1 MHQKTNFVKSILLI
15 ALLQFLNLFLLEST
29 LNLIL
34 TIPQIVFVLILIF
47 KGDLNSAILWH
58 IVFILTAVDV
68 NTKDEELE
76 MLSYPAVKLIGP
88 LTISYILLGLI
99 WLKSLRYK
107 VRVSECSLFYKLR
120 QLFLILLL
128 SGSVLGACGI
138 IFLDYNYRDFISPC
152 RYMLVAVLTI
162 DIFARLY
169 NKSLMQRCCN
179 TAICLLIVSPIVSL
193 LSFGLFN
200 ISYTYSVFVS
210 FITNSIFILTPSM
223 LLFLMFK
230 FDKNLKTLMIFSL
243 LCLFILT
250 TTAAR
255 GSQYITIATSF
266 LLMVYMVYFT
276 KEKENLSGLAI
287 FRVIV
292 PLLGFAAFTYG
303 GILLLNVGNSL
314 AANKLNQFVSLFTVF
329 SGGKGFSI
337 DQVSTSPYVRIAEVL
352 NIVDNGLHNPLG
364 LIFGQGYGSYYTD
377 SLHLFYIVDL
387 SNGGFGDEAI
397 ASGKFATAHSMYPNA
412 LLFHGIIGF
421 YFIVK
426 LGIQYL
432 KRIYFTP
439 LIFAAFV
446 LLLYS
451 LYYNVS
457 LMIACIMF
465 LFASECKIKYNKII

>member
-1 MHQKTNFVKSILLI
+1 MHPKTNIYNTIILI
-15 ALLQFLNLFLLEST
+15 AILQLLNLFFLESFF
-29 LNLIL
+29 NLFL
-34 TIPQIVFVLILIF
+34 TIPQIVFILFLIF
-47 KGDLNSAILWH
+47 KGNLNSAIVWH
-58 IVFILTAVDV
+58 IVFVLTAVDV

-88 LTISYILLGLI
+88 FTISYLLLGLI
-99 WLKSLRYK
+99 WLRSLQYK
-107 VRVSECSLFYKLR
+107 VQVSPSSLFYKLR
-120 QLFLILLL
+120 FLFMILLL
-128 SGSVLGACGI
+128 LGSVLGIFGI
-138 IFLDYNYRDFISPC
+138 IFLDYNYRDLISPC

-162 DIFARLY
+162 DVFARLY
-169 NKSLMQRCCN
+169 NKSLMERCYN
-179 TAICLLIVSPIVSL
+179 TAICLLIASPLVSL
-193 LSFGLFN
+193 FAFSILN
-200 ISYTYSVFVS
+200 ISYNYSVFVS

-230 FDKNLKTLMIFSL
+230 IEVRLKTLMVFSL
-243 LCLFILT
+243 LCLFVLT
-250 TTAAR
+250 TIAAR

-266 LLMVYMVYFT
+266 ILIVYLVYFT
-276 KEKENLSGLAI
+276 KEKGYLSGLAP

-292 PLLGFAAFTYG
+292 P
-303 GILLLNVGNSL
+303 LLNVGNSL
-314 AANKLNQFVSLFTVF
+314 AANKLNQFVSLFSMF

-352 NIVDNGLHNPLG
+352 NILDNGIHNPLG
-364 LIFGQGYGSYYTD
+364 LLFGQGYGSYYTD
-377 SLHLFYIVDL
+377 SLGLFYFVDL

-412 LLFHGIIGF
+412 LLFHGLVGF
-421 YFIVK
+421 YLIVK
-426 LGIQYL
+426 LGFQYL
-432 KRIYFTP
+432 RKIYCTP

-465 LFASECKIKYNKII
+465 LFAAECKIKYNIV